1 VKERLLELLYSAQN
15 SDYGIVVE
23 TSSAELLRQKLYAV
37 RREYEDQFQQLS
49 FIISPINGSDLW
61 VLNKSGQGVEDAD

>member
-1 VKERLLELLYSAQN
+1 MKERLLELLYSAKN

-37 RREYEDQFQQLS
+37 RREYDKEFEQLS
-49 FIISPINGSDLW
+49 FVISPINGADLW
-61 VLNKSGQGVEDAD
+61 ILNKEQGNAQE